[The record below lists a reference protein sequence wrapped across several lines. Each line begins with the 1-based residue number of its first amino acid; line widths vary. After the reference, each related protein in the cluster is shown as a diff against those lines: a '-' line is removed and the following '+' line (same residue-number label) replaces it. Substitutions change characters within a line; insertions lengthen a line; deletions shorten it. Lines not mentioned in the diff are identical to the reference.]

1 MSCLAADIR
10 TRAEERARPREPRDV
25 AGGLQG
31 PGAVPGHGGHR
42 RAAVQAAEAQSH
54 PGLPDRRGDPG
65 AVRPGRPEPSL
76 PWLDYVTVDNPQEI
90 AQLAEFGVVFLLF
103 MIGLE
108 LSWERLRLMR
118 KLVFGLGALQMI
130 GCSLALGGIAM
141 ALGQQPVAP

>member
-1 MSCLAADIR
+1 VILG
-10 TRAEERARPREPRDV
+10 PF
-25 AGGLQG
+25 GL
-31 PGAVPGHGGHR
+31 GAL
-42 RAAVQAAEAQSH
+42 SH
-54 PGLPDRRGDPG
+54 TF
-65 AVRPGRPEPSL
+65 

-130 GCSLALGGIAM
+130 GCSLALGASPWPW
-141 ALGQQPVAP
+141 ASSRWRPWRSARP